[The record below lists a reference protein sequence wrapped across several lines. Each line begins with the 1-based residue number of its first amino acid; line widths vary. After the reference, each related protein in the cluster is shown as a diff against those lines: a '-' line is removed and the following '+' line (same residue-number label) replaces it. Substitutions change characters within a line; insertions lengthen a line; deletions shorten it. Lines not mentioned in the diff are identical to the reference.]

1 MSVCFQVGVCVFVY
15 VTSCAV
21 ISPVVSSGHAFLV
34 DGPVKLFDVGEDG
47 LVVDD
52 DGLDDLVDLGLARHL
67 VMELRRGHERRPEAD
82 GQVPRLH
89 HVLIAVLGQAAE
101 GRGQRAK
108 VKRSP
113 DLDSI

>member
-1 MSVCFQVGVCVFVY
+1 MHANPHTHTH
-15 VTSCAV
+15 TS
-21 ISPVVSSGHAFLV
+21 SPVLCGAHALLV
-34 DGPVKLFDVGEDG
+34 ERAVELLAVGEDG